1 MPGMRRTWPAVA
13 AVAVFLAATP
23 AHAGLLTVLP
33 VTLQMAPGQSVAT
46 LTLINDDSV
55 ETAIQVRVFA
65 WTQGDKTERLV
76 PTDDVMISP
85 PLATIAPRAAQIVRL
100 ALRRPPQGAEAS
112 FRILV
117 DQIPPPAAP
126 NTVRMAL
133 RLSIP
138 VFAEPATRIAA
149 RLKYHVETRGN
160 ESWLVAVN
168 EGTRHEKLREITL
181 IAADGRGIAP
191 AANQSPYVLPG
202 AERRWPLNVS
212 PGAATI
218 AGPLRLVAKGDTGA
232 IDAAVD
238 VGKP

>member
-1 MPGMRRTWPAVA
+1 MPGSCRTWPAA
-13 AVAVFLAATP
+13 AALAVLLAATP
-23 AHAGLLTVLP
+23 ATAGLLTVLP
-33 VTLQMAPGQSVAT
+33 VTLQLAPGQSVAT
-46 LTLINDDSV
+46 LTLINDDV
-55 ETAIQVRVFA
+55 VDTAIQVRVFA
-65 WTQGDKTERLV
+65 WTQDDKTEQLV

-85 PLATIAPRAAQIVRL
+85 PLATIAPRTAQIVRL

-126 NTVRMAL
+126 GTVRMAL

-138 VFAEPATRIAA
+138 VFAEPGTRIAA
-149 RLKYHVETRGN
+149 RLKYHVETKGD

-168 EGTRHEKLREITL
+168 TGTRHEKLREIRL
-181 IAADGRGIAP
+181 IAADGRSIVP

-202 AERRWPLNVS
+202 AERRWPLNAPAGV
-212 PGAATI
+212 
-218 AGPLRLVAKGDTGA
+218 GPLRLGAKGDTGA